1 MNRLRYSI
9 TLLLLYMLGFS
20 TYAQRNID
28 FVTPVVTTKSMGHTF
43 PGAYSLFG
51 LVQLSTDAEMILHNI
66 DGVYQDYLQTQ

>member
-28 FVTPVVTTKSMGHTF
+28 FVTPVVATKSMGHTF
-43 PGAYSLFG
+43 RAHIHFSVWYS
-51 LVQLSTDAEMILHNI
+51 
-66 DGVYQDYLQTQ
+66 